1 LQAGNQT
8 GQVHGIDA
16 LYWLRSQHGHT
27 HREESHMKVL
37 LRQNVY
43 KLGKIGEV
51 IDVRDGYARN
61 YLLPYGIA
69 YQPTEANLKRVEDEK
84 QRYLEELAKQRAEIE
99 ARAAVVQGKE
109 ITIAARANEEGHLY
123 GSVGPAQIASILAED
138 NIFVEVRDI
147 DLGEPIRQLDKYD
160 VKIRFNEDISATIHV
175 WIVPT
180 HEEGEDEFAGSVETP
195 ASESAEETDE

>member
-1 LQAGNQT
+1 
-8 GQVHGIDA
+8 
-16 LYWLRSQHGHT
+16 
-27 HREESHMKVL
+27 MKVL

-51 IDVRDGYARN
+51 VDVKDGYARN

-109 ITIAARANEEGHLY
+109 ITIAARANDEGHLY
-123 GSVGPAQIASILAED
+123 GSVGPAQIAAILAED
-138 NIFVEVRDI
+138 NIFVEARDI
-147 DLGEPIRQLDKYD
+147 DLGEPIRTLDKYD
-160 VKIRFNEDISATIHV
+160 VTIRFNEDISATIHV
-175 WIVPT
+175 WVVPT
-180 HEEGEDEFAGSVETP
+180 HEDVDEEDAATTP
-195 ASESAEETDE
+195 ADETNE